1 MTPESLMVA
10 RKALHG
16 GRQRGA
22 TLIIGLIMLVLITL
36 VVVSAFT
43 LSSSNLKSVGNV
55 QARDESLAAASQV
68 IETLISTGS
77 TPFYNNTNTVT
88 YTVDINKDAV
98 ADYSVAVSQPLC
110 VGAKQASDPAPSDVE
125 LPVALQSGAEWNTDW
140 DIDAKVS
147 DLRGSGS
154 TVSVREGVRV
164 RLSQAQKS
172 AVCSQPANRRS
183 P

>member
-1 MTPESLMVA
+1 MTSRLLPGRILRS
-10 RKALHG
+10 
-16 GRQRGA
+16 RQRGA

-55 QARDESLAAASQV
+55 KVRDESLAAASQV
-68 IETLISTGS
+68 IETLISSGG
-77 TPFYNNTNTVT
+77 TPFYNGTSTVT
-88 YTVDINKDAV
+88 YTVDINKDTV
-98 ADYSVAVSQPLC
+98 ADYSVVVAPPLC
-110 VGAKQASDPAPSDVE
+110 VGSKQASDAAPSDVE

-147 DLRGSGS
+147 DLRGSGA

-172 AVCSQPANRRS
+172 AVCSQPVNRRS